1 MEENKKLFL
10 EKLGS
15 LLRRCG
21 YTKLDRLEYVS
32 ENSREY
38 AVIHWAG
45 NVYTD
50 KISIGGDS
58 LLGIMRDITI
68 ALSK

>member
-1 MEENKKLFL
+1 MEENKKLFV

-21 YTKLDRLEYVS
+21 YNKLDRLEYVI
-32 ENSREY
+32 ENSQEY
-38 AVIHWAG
+38 IVIHWRG
-45 NVYTD
+45 EVYTD

-58 LLGIMRDITI
+58 LPAVMRDITN
-68 ALSK
+68 ALM